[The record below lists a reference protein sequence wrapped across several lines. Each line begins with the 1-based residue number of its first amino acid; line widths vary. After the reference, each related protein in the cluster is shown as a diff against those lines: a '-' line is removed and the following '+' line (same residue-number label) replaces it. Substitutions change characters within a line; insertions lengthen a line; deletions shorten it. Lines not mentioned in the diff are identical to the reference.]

1 MDMTSDLDEKYMRE
15 ALREAGY
22 AAGSDEV
29 PVGAVIVCRGKIIGR
44 GHNMTETLHDPTAHA
59 EMIAITAATE
69 AMGGKFLND
78 CTLYVTVEPCPM
90 CAGALAWSQIGRVV
104 YGAIDPKRGYSMF
117 SPSLMHPKTEITAGV
132 LADECGTIVS
142 EFFRNKR
149 K

>member
-1 MDMTSDLDEKYMRE
+1 MDMTSDMDEKYMME

-69 AMGGKFLND
+69 AMGGKYTPCFLRPS
-78 CTLYVTVEPCPM
+78 CTPR
-90 CAGALAWSQIGRVV
+90 QR
-104 YGAIDPKRGYSMF
+104 
-117 SPSLMHPKTEITAGV
+117 
-132 LADECGTIVS
+132 
-142 EFFRNKR
+142 
-149 K
+149 